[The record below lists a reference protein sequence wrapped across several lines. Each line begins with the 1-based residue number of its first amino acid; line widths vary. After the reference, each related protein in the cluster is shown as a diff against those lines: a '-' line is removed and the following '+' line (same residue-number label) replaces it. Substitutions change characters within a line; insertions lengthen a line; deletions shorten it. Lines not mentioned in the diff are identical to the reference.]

1 MSTDSRHSKKL
12 TRADGTVAP
21 SEEHVKPHPFDQVK
35 HRPAIGAPAATANT
49 FMTVWQLAIL
59 TVVAVASLRSLP
71 AMAGYGLGSITLFVI
86 PAIFFLVP
94 TALVAAELA
103 TGWKGGVFTW
113 VREAFGPRWGFQ
125 AIWLQWVQNVVWYP
139 TQIAFI
145 AASLAFVFLDP
156 KLADSGAYTAIVIV
170 VLYWGSTLITLRGGN
185 LFAKVGSWSGLIGTI
200 LPGLLLIIFAFV
212 WIGSGRH
219 SEISLEASSIIPPFT
234 GIASIVLIVS
244 NVLAYAG
251 MEVNAV
257 HANDLKNPGK
267 GFPRSVLIASVL
279 ILGLFIIPTIAIGL
293 VVPSKQLGLTTGIN
307 LAFQN
312 YFEAFGVSWLTPVL
326 SLLIA
331 LGAFA
336 SVVTWIAG
344 PSRGLLAAARSGYLP
359 AFLQRRNK
367 AGVQSGILIPQ
378 GIIVTILAAL
388 FLFIPNINTAF
399 IALIDMA
406 AALYLIMYMLM
417 FAAAMKLRRSQPNVK
432 RTYRTPGMFVIATVG
447 FIACLAAFILGFI
460 PPDNFAGG
468 APGWVYPVLVGVVVI
483 ALGVPP
489 LIFYAVRKPTWD
501 QRTPEEV
508 RTFNDVLVNPEESGA
523 GPDAPPQS
531 PGGSGPSGSGP
542 GGSAPGRETP
552 LE

>member
-1 MSTDSRHSKKL
+1 MTDIKDSAATSPGSPAPR
-12 TRADGTVAP
+12 RADGTIAP
-21 SEEHVKPHPFDQVK
+21 SPEHVKPHPFEKVPHK
-35 HRPAIGAPAATANT
+35 PAIGAPGVTSQK
-49 FMTVWQLAIL
+49 FMSLMQLAIL

-86 PAIFFLVP
+86 PAILFLVP

-113 VREAFGPRWGFQ
+113 VREAFGGKWGFQ

-156 KLADSGAYTAIVIV
+156 NLANSGLYTAIVIL
-170 VLYWGSTLITLRGGN
+170 VLYWFSTFITLKGGN
-185 LFAKVGSWSGLIGTI
+185 LFAKVGSWSGLAGTI
-200 LPGLLLIIFAFV
+200 FPGLLLIVFGIIWVSTGQTSQIPLTA
-212 WIGSGRH
+212 
-219 SEISLEASSIIPPFT
+219 ASVIPPFT
-234 GIASIVLIVS
+234 GLASIVLIVS

-267 GFPRSVLIASVL
+267 EYPRTVLIASIL
-279 ILGLFIIPTIAIGL
+279 ILGIFIVPTIAIGL
-293 VVPSKQLGLTTGIN
+293 VVPSDKLGLTTGIN
-307 LAFQN
+307 LAFQA
-312 YFEAFGVSWLTPVL
+312 YFDSFGVSWLTPVL

-359 AFLQRRNK
+359 VFLQKRNK
-367 AGVQSGILIPQ
+367 AGVQVGILTVQ
-378 GIIVTILAAL
+378 GIVVTLLASL
-388 FLFIPNINTAF
+388 FLFVPNINTAF
-399 IALIDMA
+399 ILLVDMA
-406 AALYLIMYMLM
+406 AALYLIMYMMM
-417 FAAAMKLRRSQPNVK
+417 FAAAMRLRAKQPHVV
-432 RTYRTPGMFVIATVG
+432 RTYRVPAMYVIATIG

-460 PPDNFAGG
+460 PPEGFGGG
-468 APGWVYPVLVGVVVI
+468 APGWTYPVLVGVVVL

-489 LIFYAVRKPTWD
+489 LIFYAVRKPSWD
-501 QRTPEEV
+501 QRTAEEKT
-508 RTFNDVLVNPEESGA
+508 TFDDVLVNPPAAAEPSKA
-523 GPDAPPQS
+523 AAPPGAAS
-531 PGGSGPSGSGP
+531 GGTPTPGG
-542 GGSAPGRETP
+542 
-552 LE
+552 